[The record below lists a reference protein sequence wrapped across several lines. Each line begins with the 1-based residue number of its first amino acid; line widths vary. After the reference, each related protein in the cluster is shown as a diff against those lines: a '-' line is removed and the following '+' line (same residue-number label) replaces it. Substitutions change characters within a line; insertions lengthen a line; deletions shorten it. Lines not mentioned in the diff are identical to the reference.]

1 MLKVSSGSPF
11 MSTHPGDELRALD
24 FAGDE
29 ERQAVR
35 ALRPQGKGRLARAV
49 PATVK
54 AERKEIHLP
63 HEAPWLDDFMTERAS
78 FVGANDRTDDQVG
91 APAYA
96 VLAANTVQRSSDSA
110 TPCLLTTGYQG
121 PRCPYAATGRTG
133 AWGYRAEGPWLP

>member
-1 MLKVSSGSPF
+1 MLKVSSGSPL
-11 MSTHPGDELRALD
+11 MSTHPGDELRALE

-29 ERQAVR
+29 DRQAVR
-35 ALRPQGKGRLARAV
+35 ALRPQGKGRLARAL
-49 PATVK
+49 PAIVT
-54 AERKEIHLP
+54 AEWKEIHLR
-63 HEAPWLDDFMTERAS
+63 HQAPWLDDFVAERAS

-96 VLAANTVQRSSDSA
+96 VLAANMFCPSSDSGM
-110 TPCLLTTGYQG
+110 PCVLTTGYQG